1 MLFLTNVDRGL
12 THFVSFEPYR
22 TFGEVRLDVRRSPRN
37 VRIAWNH
44 RGLTHYGGILFFH
57 EFVRVLQLRDF
68 LSRHLEDFRRQAR
81 YTLSQVILALVY
93 PIILGLDRLE
103 TAALLQANGTFQY
116 LTGLPSYPD
125 PQTLRR
131 FLLQAPPEFR
141 QQLHRFNDRLLRRFI
156 HQPERRSRLILDL
169 DSTVVTVFG
178 FQEGAAVGYNP
189 RYRGKRSYDPLV
201 CVEAN
206 SGFLWDTEL
215 RPGNA
220 GTWAGSEALLASGF
234 LCVPADIREVRVRAD
249 AGFGFDPVL
258 QLLEQR
264 PAQYA
269 VVARLTTALK
279 RLLSGLRYHRLNGR
293 WEIAEFEHRLSGW
306 PCARRCVV
314 ARRKIEESEPEP
326 TLFALDRY
334 LYRAWFT
341 NLPLTPAGV
350 WNFYEGRAAMEPRI
364 RELREDY
371 ALRKIPTRAFA
382 ANALYLEVVRLAYN
396 LVTAFQRTCLP
407 QGWQSLTLSKLRHRL
422 FWLPGELTRPQNR
435 PTLCLPGRPAVQEWT
450 THILHQVHKLKPLDS
465 SS

>member
-1 MLFLTNVDRGL
+1 M
-12 THFVSFEPYR
+12 
-22 TFGEVRLDVRRSPRN
+22 RRSPRN
-37 VRIAWNH
+37 VKIAWNH
-44 RGLTHYGGILFFH
+44 KGMTHYGGVVFFH
-57 EFVRVLQLRDF
+57 EFIQVLQW
-68 LSRHLEDFRRQAR
+68 RRFASWNLDYPRAHRR
-81 YTLSQVILALVY
+81 YSVPQILLALVY

-131 FLLQAPPEFR
+131 FLLHAPPEFR

-156 HQPERRSRLILDL
+156 HQPAHRSRLILDL

-178 FQEGAAVGYNP
+178 RQEGAEVGYNP
-189 RYRGKRSYDPLV
+189 RYRGKRSYDPLL
-201 CVEAN
+201 CLEAN
-206 SGFLWDTEL
+206 SSFLWDTEL

-220 GTWAGSEALLASGF
+220 GTWAGSEELLASCF
-234 LCVPADIREVRVRAD
+234 LAIPADIREVRVRAD
-249 AGFGFDPVL
+249 AGFGYHPVL
-258 QLLEQR
+258 AMLEQR

-269 VVARLTTALK
+269 VVARLTSAFK
-279 RLLSGLRYHRLNGR
+279 RTLGGLRYQRFNAR
-293 WEIAEFEHRLSGW
+293 WEIAEFEHRLTGW

-341 NLPLTPAGV
+341 NLALTPAGV
-350 WNFYEGRAAMEPRI
+350 WNFYEGRAGMERRI

-371 ALRKIPTRAFA
+371 ALRNIPTRAFA

-396 LVTAFQRTCLP
+396 LVTAFQQTCLP
-407 QGWQSLTLSKLRHRL
+407 EEWKALTLTKLRHRL

-435 PTLCLPGRPAVQEWT
+435 PTLRLPARPAVQEWT
-450 THILHQVHKLKPLDS
+450 AHIQSRLHKLKPLDD
-465 SS
+465 